1 MSLTRTQKIVGAA
14 VAALSI
20 GGAVTG
26 LVVTASGP
34 DAGVLQRA
42 ISAAPANGTVII
54 PDGVYASQTVS
65 SSGNGVI
72 TVRAQDPGQVQVGGL
87 SVNADKL
94 HFVGIIAAGTGESRG
109 DLGVCGSATAG
120 QCATKFTDLVFD
132 GFRGKSFFIRSSN
145 THIIRGEFGGFD
157 ACKDGNPED
166 ATRFW
171 GGTGANT
178 TPDGDSMVDSQVHDV
193 AAGSNN
199 TCQGTSHAGIHVDCM
214 QNQGGTNMLI
224 QGNTFYNCP
233 TSDIQM
239 APFGNGN
246 TVGSV
251 TFTKNV
257 FAPTLCCNLVVLG
270 NGSSPAVQTAACST
284 LNVTGNVAFASKT
297 NWTNLDGCTSENV
310 SGNTLCANT
319 AQAGC
324 AIPLPFPAAPVPPFT
339 TPTTTAATT
348 TSGSTAQSTTTAPTT
363 TVPTTTTAPATTAA
377 TTTAPTTTAAP
388 PPPQYSPGCAPTCDE
403 QLAALNQDVAD
414 QNAAIAALHSK
425 IDAAIAALNA
435 TG

>member
-1 MSLTRTQKIVGAA
+1 MTVKSR
-14 VAALSI
+14 VAAAA
-20 GGAVTG
+20 GAVVVAAGGITAG
-26 LVVTASGP
+26 LVLTGGS
-34 DAGVLQRA
+34 DSGVLQRA
-42 ISAAPANGTVII
+42 ISAAPANSTVII
-54 PDGVYASQTVS
+54 PDGVYASQTVN
-65 SSGNGVI
+65 SSGNGTI
-72 TVRAQDPGQVQVGGL
+72 TVRAQDPEKVQVAGL
-87 SVNADKL
+87 TVNADRL
-94 HFVGIIAAGTGESRG
+94 HFVGIIASGTGESRG
-109 DLGVCGSATAG
+109 ELGVCGSATAG

-132 GFRGKSFFIRSSN
+132 GFRGKDFFIRSSN
-145 THIIRGEFGGFD
+145 THVVRGEFGGFD

-178 TPDGDSMVDSQVHDV
+178 TPDGDSMVDSQIHDV

-310 SGNTLCANT
+310 SGNTLCQNT

-339 TPTTTAATT
+339 PPATTEPATT

-363 TVPTTTTAPATTAA
+363 TTAPPVTTVPPVTTTAPPATAI
-377 TTTAPTTTAAP
+377 PAP
-388 PPPQYSPGCAPTCDE
+388 PARVAVSTAGVNATK
-403 QLAALNQDVAD
+403 LAAALTKYGSPLILTSKGKPVAVV
-414 QNAAIAALHSK
+414 SK
-425 IDAAIAALNA
+425 P
-435 TG
+435 